1 MKKRTLTELGFAFA
15 LILFSAS
22 FLAAAEYSNEISNDF
37 VISNEKASLVKST
50 ELIYNP
56 NYLIGILIILILAIV
71 ILVFKK
77 KRRKKNIT
85 KR

>member
-1 MKKRTLTELGFAFA
+1 MKKRTLIESGFAFC
-15 LILFSAS
+15 LFIFLTS
-22 FLAAAEYSNEISNDF
+22 FLAAAEYSNEVSNDF

-50 ELIYNP
+50 EPIYNP

-77 KRRKKNIT
+77 KKSKKNIK